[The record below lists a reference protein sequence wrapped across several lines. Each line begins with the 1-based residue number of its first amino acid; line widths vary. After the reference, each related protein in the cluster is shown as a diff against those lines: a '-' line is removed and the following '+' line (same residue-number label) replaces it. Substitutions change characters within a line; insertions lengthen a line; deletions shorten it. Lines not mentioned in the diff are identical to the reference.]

1 MTEEEIYEH
10 FIVDED
16 LQLLEE
22 IEQEK
27 RDKDQAA
34 RDYEIALQSR
44 MKNKAASDKAQV
56 HLHRCLHRLHPPP
69 SPYRHSLKGRPL
81 RDRASCS
88 SRFAL
93 PVGWFAVSRAL
104 APSPSFY

>member
-27 RDKDQAA
+27 RAKDQAG
-34 RDYEIALQSR
+34 RDYEVALQVR
-44 MKNKAASDKAQV
+44 
-56 HLHRCLHRLHPPP
+56 
-69 SPYRHSLKGRPL
+69 
-81 RDRASCS
+81 
-88 SRFAL
+88 
-93 PVGWFAVSRAL
+93 
-104 APSPSFY
+104 

>member
-27 RDKDQAA
+27 RAKDQAG
-34 RDYEIALQSR
+34 RDYEVALQVRNFDIILKFWTIVHGSPALSHATR
-44 MKNKAASDKAQV
+44 AA
-56 HLHRCLHRLHPPP
+56 
-69 SPYRHSLKGRPL
+69 
-81 RDRASCS
+81 
-88 SRFAL
+88 
-93 PVGWFAVSRAL
+93 
-104 APSPSFY
+104 